1 MSWNS
6 HISGLESVIH
16 TWNLQNSIIYSQS
29 SMNVVGFIILWA
41 IVWFLV
47 WWLVSKVYFLQ
58 HRSHDRKLAV
68 KQSKS
73 TTLWY
78 VSEKI
83 APLLPDFPYS
93 YKDLVFL
100 WKWVDYV
107 CFDGLSEGEVKQVVL
122 IEIKTGK
129 SQLNKNETMIKTAID
144 KWKVSRETIRL

>member
-6 HISGLESVIH
+6 QLSGLGEVMH
-16 TWNLQNSIIYSQS
+16 TWNLQNSMIYSQS
-29 SMNVVGFIILWA
+29 SISMMIFIILWI

-47 WWLVSKVYFLQ
+47 WWLVSKIYFLQ
-58 HRSHDRKLAV
+58 HRHNDRKLAV

-100 WKWVDYV
+100 WKWVDYI
-107 CFDGLSEGEVKQVVL
+107 CFDGLAEGEVKQVVL

-144 KWKVSRETIRL
+144 KWKVIRETIRL